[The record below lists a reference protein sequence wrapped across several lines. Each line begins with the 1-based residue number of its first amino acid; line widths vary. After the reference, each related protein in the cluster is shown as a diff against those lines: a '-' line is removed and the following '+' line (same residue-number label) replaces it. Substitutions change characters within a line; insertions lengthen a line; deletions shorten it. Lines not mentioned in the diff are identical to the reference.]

1 MLVISVLLSS
11 AHLSV
16 LIGEEIW
23 KRPWFLISVQSLLD
37 VFGVFPAGADR
48 SRAAGVPYPIK
59 TRSRSVS
66 GSELSLIEPRRAHH
80 VMADKVTF
88 PRAPLQSGKVGFPD
102 SGFDL
107 GFPRKAFPRR

>member
-37 VFGVFPAGADR
+37 VFGFFLLVLIGVVLLEYRIQPRLARDQCQAR
-48 SRAAGVPYPIK
+48 S
-59 TRSRSVS
+59 SV
-66 GSELSLIEPRRAHH
+66 
-80 VMADKVTF
+80 
-88 PRAPLQSGKVGFPD
+88 
-102 SGFDL
+102 
-107 GFPRKAFPRR
+107 